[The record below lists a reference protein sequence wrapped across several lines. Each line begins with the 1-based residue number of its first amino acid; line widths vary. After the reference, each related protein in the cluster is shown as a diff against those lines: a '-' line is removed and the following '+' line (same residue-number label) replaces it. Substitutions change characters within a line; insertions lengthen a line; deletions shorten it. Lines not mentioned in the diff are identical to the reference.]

1 MRKERKKTKRKTTT
15 IITPTKRISRTVF
28 DRFRVFFVAFVRRCR
43 RWLSRV
49 SSRCGRI
56 VERWWHGY
64 TRHLSL
70 IVLLSSCRSLKILR
84 FFLFAR
90 SLIFRDRPRAN
101 TLHTRQMCARARTR
115 TSSSAHSHTETDRS
129 EWVLKV
135 SFIFRSFLS
144 KSSALWLHTL
154 LSSLPSSSSS
164 RRWRQP
170 SAFTYNINCIASKF
184 KIHNI
189 FFFFLKRTL
198 LIKCDAYNGMK
209 AVEDTTFVVSFITK
223 TLQTSFYVLNYW
235 PVFSVCVL
243 CTEQFNNYHHQCA
256 DFLKID

>member
-101 TLHTRQMCARARTR
+101 TLHTRQMCARAHSYKLKRAL
-115 TSSSAHSHTETDRS
+115 AHRNRPIWMGVESFFYFS
-129 EWVLKV
+129 FV
-135 SFIFRSFLS
+135 SFEIF
-144 KSSALWLHTL
+144 SALVTHIVIVV
-154 LSSLPSSSSS
+154 
-164 RRWRQP
+164 
-170 SAFTYNINCIASKF
+170 AFVIVIASMATAVC
-184 KIHNI
+184 IH
-189 FFFFLKRTL
+189 
-198 LIKCDAYNGMK
+198 
-209 AVEDTTFVVSFITK
+209 
-223 TLQTSFYVLNYW
+223 LQYKLY
-235 PVFSVCVL
+235 C
-243 CTEQFNNYHHQCA
+243 
-256 DFLKID
+256 I